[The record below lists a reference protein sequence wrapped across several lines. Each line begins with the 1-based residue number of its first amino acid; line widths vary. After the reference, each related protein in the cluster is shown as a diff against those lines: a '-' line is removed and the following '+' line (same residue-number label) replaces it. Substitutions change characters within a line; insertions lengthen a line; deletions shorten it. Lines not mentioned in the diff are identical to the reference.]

1 METQTLNPTVWVEER
16 LFLRTLIDLLPDLI
30 SVKDRAGKNVWV
42 NQAKLKELGLH
53 DVKDVIG
60 KTAFDFFDRATAE
73 GFHRDDEQVIRTG
86 QPVINRREKVV
97 EPDGATCW
105 HLTTKVPWRDTGGN
119 IAGVMIISR
128 DITEQTEAAI
138 KLEEERNLIRTL
150 IDNLP
155 DSIYAKDAGARK
167 IMANPADLKNLGCKT
182 EAEAVGKSDFDLF
195 PKEIAEAFFA
205 DDQVVLKDGKAVINR
220 EEKVVLKN
228 GEARW
233 LLSSKN
239 PVARRAGRKIIGLV
253 CISRDITEKKNLE
266 AEVLR
271 AQRMESLGR
280 LATGIAHDL
289 NNTLAP
295 VLISVELLRQK
306 LQDEDSLHVLAAIE
320 ASARRAG
327 DTVKQVLSFSSRE
340 SEGRRTSVN
349 PCRLAD
355 GVVGII
361 AQTLPK
367 NIRIE
372 KQIAENLWPIPGNP
386 LQLHQ
391 MLHNLCT
398 NAGEAMPDGGQLTI
412 AAQNFTVDAQFVGMH
427 SGASAGPYVLLE
439 VSDTG
444 IGIAQEV
451 RERIFE
457 PFFTTKEMGRQN
469 VGMGLSTALSI
480 VKSHH
485 GLILVKSDVGKGS
498 TFQVYLPAEPDTATE
513 KRIG

>member
-1 METQTLNPTVWVEER
+1 METQTLNPTEWAEER
-16 LFLRTLIDLLPDLI
+16 IFLRAVIDLLPDLV

-42 NQAKLKELGLH
+42 NRAKLKELGLQ

-128 DITEQTEAAI
+128 DVTEQTEAAI
-138 KLEEERNLIRTL
+138 KLEDERNLMRTL

-155 DSIYAKDAGARK
+155 DSIYAKDASARK

-205 DDQVVLKDGKAVINR
+205 DDQAVLKDGKAVINR

-233 LLSSKN
+233 LLSSKI
-239 PVARRAGRKIIGLV
+239 PWRDAGGKIIGLV
-253 CISRDITEKKNLE
+253 GISRDITEKKNLE

-306 LQDEDSLHVLAAIE
+306 LQDDDSLHVLAAIE

-349 PCRLAD
+349 PSRLAD
-355 GVVGII
+355 GVIGII

-391 MLHNLCT
+391 MLLNLCT
-398 NAGEAMPDGGQLTI
+398 NAGEAMPDGGQLKI

-427 SGASAGPYVLLE
+427 SGASAGPHVLLE

-444 IGIAQEV
+444 IGIAPEL
-451 RERIFE
+451 RDRIFE
-457 PFFTTKEMGRQN
+457 PFFTTKELGRKN

-485 GLILVKSDVGKGS
+485 GLILVNSDVGKGS
-498 TFQVYLPAEPDTATE
+498 KFQVYLPAETDAATE
-513 KRIG
+513 KRTG

>member
-1 METQTLNPTVWVEER
+1 MATQPANPMELIEER
-16 LFLRTLIDLLPDLI
+16 LFLRAVIDLLPDLV
-30 SVKDRAGKNVWV
+30 SVKDRDGKNIWV
-42 NQAKLKELGLH
+42 NRAKLKELGLQ

-60 KTAFDFFDRATAE
+60 KTAFDFFDRTTAE

-119 IAGVMIISR
+119 IAGVMTISR
-128 DITEQTEAAI
+128 DITEQTEAVI

-150 IDNLP
+150 IDHLP
-155 DSIYAKDAGARK
+155 DAIYAKDADMRK

-182 EAEAVGKSDFDLF
+182 EAEALGKTDFDFF
-195 PKEIAEAFFA
+195 PKETAAAFLA
-205 DDQVVLKDGKAVINR
+205 DDQEVLKGQPVINR
-220 EEKVVLKN
+220 EEKVVLQN
-228 GEARW
+228 GEIRW
-233 LLSSKN
+233 LLTSKIPWRTN
-239 PVARRAGRKIIGLV
+239 GDIIGIV
-253 CISRDITEKKNLE
+253 GIGRDITDKKNLE

-306 LQDEDSLHVLAAIE
+306 LQDADSLHVLSAIE

-327 DTVKQVLSFSSRE
+327 DTVKQVLSFSRE
-340 SEGRRTSVN
+340 TEGRRTSVDL
-349 PCRLAD
+349 CRLAD
-355 GVVGII
+355 GVVAITT
-361 AQTLPK
+361 QTLPQ

-372 KQIAENLWPIPGNP
+372 KQFADNLRPILGNP

-391 MLHNLCT
+391 ALLNLCT
-398 NAGEAMPDGGQLTI
+398 NAGEAMPDGGRLTL
-412 AAQNFTVDAQFVGMH
+412 AAHNFMVDAQFAGMH
-427 SGASAGPYVLLE
+427 SGADAGPHVLLE

-444 IGIAQEV
+444 VGIAPEL

-457 PFFTTKEMGRQN
+457 PFFTTKEMGRKN

-485 GLILVKSDVGKGS
+485 GLILVKSEIGKGS
-498 TFQVYLPAEPDTATE
+498 TFQVYLPAQPDAAAE
-513 KRIG
+513 KRTG

>member
-1 METQTLNPTVWVEER
+1 RW
-16 LFLRTLIDLLPDLI
+16 LLTSKI
-30 SVKDRAGKNVWV
+30 
-42 NQAKLKELGLH
+42 
-53 DVKDVIG
+53 
-60 KTAFDFFDRATAE
+60 
-73 GFHRDDEQVIRTG
+73 
-86 QPVINRREKVV
+86 
-97 EPDGATCW
+97 
-105 HLTTKVPWRDTGGN
+105 PWRDN
-119 IAGVMIISR
+119 AGKIIGLVGVSR
-128 DITEQTEAAI
+128 DVTSQVKAET
-138 KLEEERNLIRTL
+138 KLKDERNLLRTV

-155 DSIYAKDAGARK
+155 DAIYIKDAELRK
-167 IMANPADLKNLGCKT
+167 VLVNPAELKYMGCET
-182 EAEAVGKSDFDLF
+182 EGEAVGKSDR
-195 PKEIAEAFFA
+195 EIYAPEMAAKFIA
-205 DDQVVLKDGKAVINR
+205 DDQAILQTGQPVLNL
-220 EEKVVLKN
+220 EEKVTN
-228 GEARW
+228 RAGESRW
-233 LLSSKN
+233 ILSSKI
-239 PVARRAGRKIIGLV
+239 PWRDASGKISGLV
-253 CISRDITEKKNLE
+253 GIGRDITDKKNLE

-295 VLISVELLRQK
+295 VMISVELLRQK

-361 AQTLPK
+361 SQSLPK

-372 KQIAENLWPIPGNP
+372 RQVAENLWPIIGNP

-391 MLHNLCT
+391 MLLNLCT

-412 AAQNFTVDAQFVGMH
+412 AAQNFTMDAQFAGMH
-427 SGASAGPYVLLE
+427 SGAGAGPYILLE

-444 IGIAQEV
+444 IGIAPEL

-457 PFFTTKEMGRQN
+457 PFFTTKELGRKN

-498 TFQVYLPAEPDTATE
+498 KFQVYLPAQSETTAE
-513 KRIG
+513 KRTG

>member
-1 METQTLNPTVWVEER
+1 METQTLSPAELVEER
-16 LFLRTLIDLLPDLI
+16 LFLRALIDLLPDLV

-42 NQAKLKELGLH
+42 NLAKLKELGLR
-53 DVKDVIG
+53 DVKEAIG
-60 KTAFDFFDRATAE
+60 KSGFDFFDRATAE

-105 HLTTKVPWRDTGGN
+105 HLTTKVPWRDTSGN
-119 IAGVMIISR
+119 IAGVMSISR

-138 KLEEERNLIRTL
+138 KLEEERNLMRTL
-150 IDNLP
+150 VDHLP
-155 DSIYAKDAGARK
+155 DGIYAKDADARK
-167 IMANPADLKNLGCKT
+167 IMANPANYKRAGCKT
-182 EAEAVGKSDFDLF
+182 EAEVIGKTDFDLF

-205 DDQVVLKDGKAVINR
+205 DDQAVLKGEPVINR
-220 EEKVVLKN
+220 EEKMVLPD
-228 GEARW
+228 GETRW
-233 LLSSKN
+233 LLTSKI
-239 PVARRAGRKIIGLV
+239 PWLDAAGKIIGLV
-253 CISRDITEKKNLE
+253 GIGRDVTEKKNLE

-327 DTVKQVLSFSSRE
+327 DTVKQVLSFSTRE
-340 SEGRRTSVN
+340 AEGRRTSVN
-349 PCRLAD
+349 ACRLAD
-355 GVVGII
+355 GVVAII
-361 AQTLPK
+361 SQVMPK

-372 KQIAENLWPIPGNP
+372 KRIAENLWPILGNP

-391 MLHNLCT
+391 MLLNFCT
-398 NAGEAMPDGGQLTI
+398 NAGEAMPDGGQLTLT
-412 AAQNFTVDAQFVGMH
+412 AQNFTVDARFVGMH
-427 SGASAGPYVLLE
+427 SGASAGPHVLLE

-444 IGIAQEV
+444 IGIASELHD
-451 RERIFE
+451 RIFE
-457 PFFTTKEMGRQN
+457 PFFTTKEIGRQN

-485 GLILVKSDVGKGS
+485 GLILVKSEIGKGS
-498 TFQVYLPAEPDTATE
+498 TFQVYLPAQPDAAAE
-513 KRIG
+513 KRTS

>member
-1 METQTLNPTVWVEER
+1 MEMQTLSPAELVEER
-16 LFLRTLIDLLPDLI
+16 LFLRAVIDLLPDLV

-42 NQAKLKELGLH
+42 NRAKLKELGLN

-128 DITEQTEAAI
+128 DITEQMEATV

-150 IDNLP
+150 IDHLP
-155 DSIYAKDAGARK
+155 DSIYAKDAEARK
-167 IMANPADLKNLGCKT
+167 IMANPANLKRMGCKT
-182 EAEAVGKSDFDLF
+182 EADAVGKTDFDFF
-195 PKEIAEAFFA
+195 PKQIAEAFFA
-205 DDQVVLKDGKAVINR
+205 DDLTVLQGHPVINR
-220 EEKVVLKN
+220 EEKIILPS
-228 GEARW
+228 GETHWTLTTKVPWRDT
-233 LLSSKN
+233 
-239 PVARRAGRKIIGLV
+239 GGKIIGLV
-253 CISRDITEKKNLE
+253 GIGRDITEKKNLE

-327 DTVKQVLSFSSRE
+327 DTVKQVLSFSRE
-340 SEGRRTSVN
+340 AEGRRTSVN
-349 PCRLAD
+349 PCRLTD
-355 GVVGII
+355 GVAGII
-361 AQTLPK
+361 TQTLPK

-372 KQIAENLWPIPGNP
+372 KQIADNLWPIPGNP

-391 MLHNLCT
+391 MLLNLCI
-398 NAGEAMPDGGQLTI
+398 NAVEAMPDAGQLTL
-412 AAQNFTVDAQFVGMH
+412 AVHNFTADAKFAGMH
-427 SGASAGPYVLLE
+427 SGAVAGPYVLLE

-444 IGIAQEV
+444 IGIAPALL
-451 RERIFE
+451 ERIFE
-457 PFFTTKEMGRQN
+457 PFFTTKEMGRKS

-485 GLILVKSDVGKGS
+485 GLILVNSEIGKGS
-498 TFQVYLPAEPDTATE
+498 TFQVYLPAPPDAAAE
-513 KRIG
+513 KPAA

>member
-1 METQTLNPTVWVEER
+1 METQTLNPTEWAEER
-16 LFLRTLIDLLPDLI
+16 LFLRAVIDLLPDPV
-30 SVKDRAGKNVWV
+30 SVKDCAGKNIWV
-42 NQAKLKELGLH
+42 NRAKLKELGLQ
-53 DVKDVIG
+53 DVREVIG

-86 QPVINRREKVV
+86 KPLINRREKVV

-105 HLTTKVPWRDTGGN
+105 HLTTKVPWRDTGGS

-128 DITEQTEAAI
+128 DITEQTEAAV
-138 KLEEERNLIRTL
+138 KLEEERNLLRTL

-155 DSIYAKDAGARK
+155 DSIYAKDTEARK
-167 IMANPADLKNLGCKT
+167 ILANRVNLKRMGCET
-182 EAEAVGKSDFDLF
+182 EAEALGKTDYDFF
-195 PKEIAEAFFA
+195 TKEIAEAFFA
-205 DDQVVLKDGKAVINR
+205 DDLAVLQGHPVINR
-220 EEKVVLKN
+220 EEKIILPD
-228 GEARW
+228 GETHW
-233 LLSSKN
+233 TLTSKI
-239 PVARRAGRKIIGLV
+239 PWRDRDGKIIGLV
-253 CISRDITEKKNLE
+253 GIGRDITEKKNLE

-327 DTVKQVLSFSSRE
+327 DTVKQVLSFSRE
-340 SEGRRTSVN
+340 AEGRRTSVS
-349 PCRLAD
+349 PCRLTD

-372 KQIAENLWPIPGNP
+372 KQIAENLWPISGNP

-391 MLHNLCT
+391 MLLNLCT
-398 NAGEAMPDGGQLTI
+398 NAGEAMPDGGQLTL
-412 AAQNFTVDAQFVGMH
+412 AAHNFTADARFAGMH
-427 SGASAGPYVLLE
+427 SGAVAGPHVLLE

-444 IGIAQEV
+444 IGITPAF

-457 PFFTTKEMGRQN
+457 PFFTTKEIGRKN

-480 VKSHH
+480 AKSHN
-485 GLILVKSDVGKGS
+485 GLILVKSEIGKGS
-498 TFQVYLPAEPDTATE
+498 TFQVYLPVPPDAAAE
-513 KRIG
+513 KHIG

>member
-1 METQTLNPTVWVEER
+1 METQTLSPAELVEER
-16 LFLRTLIDLLPDLI
+16 LFLRALIDLLPDLV

-42 NQAKLKELGLH
+42 NQAKLKELGLR
-53 DVKDVIG
+53 DVKDAIG
-60 KTAFDFFDRATAE
+60 KSGFDFFDRATAE
-73 GFHRDDEQVIRTG
+73 SFQRDDEQVIRTG

-105 HLTTKVPWRDTGGN
+105 HLTTKVPWRDTSGN
-119 IAGVMIISR
+119 IAGVMSISR

-138 KLEEERNLIRTL
+138 KLEEERNLMRTL
-150 IDNLP
+150 IDHLP
-155 DSIYAKDAGARK
+155 DCIYAKDADARK

-182 EAEAVGKSDFDLF
+182 EAEAIGKSDFDLF
-195 PKEIAEAFFA
+195 PKEIAGAFFA
-205 DDQVVLKDGKAVINR
+205 DDQAVLKGEPVINR
-220 EEKVVLKN
+220 EEKAVLQN
-228 GEARW
+228 GETRW
-233 LLSSKN
+233 LLSSKI
-239 PVARRAGRKIIGLV
+239 PWRDASGKIIGLV
-253 CISRDITEKKNLE
+253 GIGRDITEKKNLE

-327 DTVKQVLSFSSRE
+327 DTVKQVLSFSRE
-340 SEGRRTSVN
+340 PEGRRTSVN
-349 PCRLAD
+349 PRRLAD
-355 GVVGII
+355 GVVRIVT
-361 AQTLPK
+361 QTLPK
-367 NIRIE
+367 NLRVE
-372 KQIAENLWPIPGNP
+372 MQVAENLWPILGNP

-391 MLHNLCT
+391 MLLNLCT
-398 NAGEAMPDGGQLTI
+398 NAAEAMPDGGQLTLT
-412 AAQNFTVDAQFVGMH
+412 AQNFPVDVQFVRMH
-427 SGASAGPYVLLE
+427 SGASAGPHILLE

-444 IGIAQEV
+444 IGIAPELHD
-451 RERIFE
+451 RIFE
-457 PFFTTKEMGRQN
+457 PFFTTKELGRQN

-485 GLILVKSDVGKGS
+485 GLILVKSEIGKGS
-498 TFQVYLPAEPDTATE
+498 TFQVYVPAQPDTAAE
-513 KRIG
+513 KRTS

>member
-1 METQTLNPTVWVEER
+1 MEIQPAIPAKSAEER
-16 LFLRTLIDLLPDLI
+16 LFLRALVDLLTDLV
-30 SVKDRAGKNVWV
+30 SVKDCAGKNIWV
-42 NQAKLKELGLH
+42 NRAKLKELGLQ
-53 DVKDVIG
+53 DVKEAIG

-73 GFHRDDEQVIRTG
+73 SFHRDDEQVIRTG

-97 EPDGATCW
+97 EPDGAISW

-128 DITEQTEAAI
+128 DVTEHNEAAI

-150 IDNLP
+150 IDHLP
-155 DSIYAKDAGARK
+155 DAIYAKDTDARK
-167 IMANPADLKNLGCKT
+167 VMANPADLKNLGCKT
-182 EAEAVGKSDFDLF
+182 EADAIGKSDFDLF

-205 DDQVVLKDGKAVINR
+205 DDQAVLKGQPVINR
-220 EEKVVLKN
+220 EEKVVLPN
-228 GEARW
+228 GETRW
-233 LLSSKN
+233 LLTSKIPWRSN
-239 PVARRAGRKIIGLV
+239 GDIIGLV
-253 CISRDITEKKNLE
+253 GIGRDITDKKNLE
-266 AEVLR
+266 EEVLR

-320 ASARRAG
+320 AAARRAA
-327 DTVKQVLSFSSRE
+327 DTVKQVLSFSRE
-340 SEGRRTSVN
+340 AEGRRTSVN

-361 AQTLPK
+361 VQMLPK

-391 MLHNLCT
+391 ALLNLCT
-398 NAGEAMPDGGQLTI
+398 NAGEAMPSGGQLTL
-412 AAQNFTVDAQFVGMH
+412 AAHNFMVDAPFAGMH
-427 SGASAGPYVLLE
+427 SGAAAGPHVLLE

-444 IGIAQEV
+444 GGMAPEL
-451 RERIFE
+451 RDRIFE
-457 PFFTTKEMGRQN
+457 PFFTTKELGTKN
-469 VGMGLSTALSI
+469 VGLGLSTALSI

-485 GLILVKSDVGKGS
+485 GFILVKSETGKGS
-498 TFQVYLPAEPDTATE
+498 TFQVYLPAQMDAAAV
-513 KRIG
+513 KRTG